1 MKMKKERKKPPAY
14 RSMAWRLI
22 LLTMAL
28 WLAFAG
34 ILTWCV
40 AADML
45 LQIQEQTE
53 YYVRAYN
60 HDRTTG
66 GTEKDLP
73 GATEVRMIQS
83 LGCLYHSVHLDPL
96 LPIVGEQLLVNPIG
110 SDHWMWEK
118 WDLNYGFEAAALY
131 YDENG
136 QVLAQNGDYLTFAY
150 TTKENWQAQNA
161 TAVGKG
167 YIALNEIP
175 GGGEFADQWID
186 KNVIFSTGMSLFLPQ
201 LRLTGYFEGN
211 AFYPV
216 TIERGMMES
225 EYWTETDPT
234 RLAQLDARGRTT
246 WKNIFTAPVETDAA
260 LETIYAWDLLGT
272 NYVPKEVTAGGKQF
286 ASLAELLYA
295 DCTGG
300 TTSNYEKES
309 LLESVSIY
317 WVGCEDDYGAFRF
330 ALAVRCK
337 PLQYAVLRLVWVYV
351 ISFAVTAVCLW
362 LLLRRFKKH
371 YCLPLERMAL
381 AAQRGSELVPISR
394 CAEVS
399 ELEAHIDVTNRT
411 LAENKTQIQ
420 QLQTA
425 LDYAKDAEE
434 KRRQLVSNITHELK
448 TPLAVIHSYAEYLQE
463 DLSDPQQEKH
473 LKTILE
479 ETEKMDAMVVQM
491 LDLSRLEAGKV
502 RLSTDRF
509 SLTELTKA
517 IADRMQPL
525 FDAKELKVTFSIA
538 EEFTVAADEAR
549 MGQVIT
555 NLLSNA
561 QKYTVSG
568 GDICIRIY
576 LRGGK
581 ACFRIKNTAEHLPQE
596 ALEKVWDS
604 FYRVDNSRSTAGTG
618 LGLSLVKSI
627 IALHSGTCYVKNTT
641 MEDGAPG
648 VDFGFDLP
656 VK

>member
-1 MKMKKERKKPPAY
+1 MVKKGKKQARAY

-22 LLTMAL
+22 LLILAL

-40 AADML
+40 AADMQ
-45 LQIQEQTE
+45 LQIQEQTD
-53 YYVRAYN
+53 YYVRAFN
-60 HDRTTG
+60 HDRTTRG
-66 GTEKDLP
+66 AEEDLP
-73 GATEVRMIQS
+73 GAAEVRMIQS
-83 LGCLYHSVHLDPL
+83 LGYPYVSVDLDPL
-96 LPIVGEQLLVNPIG
+96 LPIVGEQLLVNPIS

-118 WDLNYGFEAAALY
+118 WDLNYGFEAAAMY

-136 QVLAQNGDYLTFAY
+136 QVLAQRGDYLTFSY
-150 TTKENWQAQNA
+150 TTIDKWRAQNA

-167 YIALNEIP
+167 YIVLDKLP
-175 GGGEFADQWID
+175 GGGEFADRWIG

-216 TIERGMMES
+216 TIDRGELPS
-225 EYWTETDPT
+225 EYLTETDPA
-234 RLAQLDARGRTT
+234 RLAQLDARGQTT
-246 WKNIFTAPVETDAA
+246 WKNIFTAPAETDTL
-260 LETIYAWDLLGT
+260 LETIYAWDLIGI
-272 NYVPKEVTAGGKQF
+272 NYVPKEVTAGGEQF

-295 DCTGG
+295 DRTGKEPG
-300 TTSNYEKES
+300 SYEKDS
-309 LLESVSIY
+309 LLDAVYIS
-317 WVGCEDDYGAFRF
+317 WRGGKDALGDYRF

-337 PLQYAVLRLVWVYV
+337 PLQYAVLRLIWVYV
-351 ISFAVTAVCLW
+351 ISFGVTAICLW
-362 LLLRRFKKH
+362 LLLRRFKNH
-371 YCLPLERMAL
+371 YTLPLERMAL
-381 AAQRGSELVPISR
+381 AARHGIKLVPISR
-394 CAEVS
+394 CAEVC
-399 ELEAHIDVTNRT
+399 ELETHIDATNRT

-463 DLSDPQQEKH
+463 ELSDPQQEKH
-473 LKTILE
+473 LRTILE
-479 ETEKMDAMVVQM
+479 ETEKMDAMVLQM

-509 SLTELTKA
+509 SLPELTKA
-517 IADRMQPL
+517 VAERMQPL
-525 FDAKELKVTFSIA
+525 FDARGLQVIFSIA
-538 EEFTVAADEAR
+538 EDFTVTADEAR

-561 QKYTVSG
+561 QKYTAAG
-568 GDICIRIY
+568 GDICVRIY
-576 LRGGK
+576 LRGSK
-581 ACFRIKNTAEHLPQE
+581 ACFRIKNTAEHLSQE

-604 FYRVDNSRSTAGTG
+604 FYRVDTSRSTAGTG
-618 LGLSLVKSI
+618 LCLSLVKSI
-627 IALHSGTCYVKNTT
+627 VLLHSGTCHVKNIT
-641 MEDGAPG
+641 MENGAPG